1 MLQNTWST
9 VGPNTRKST
18 LRWVKTDVNNTK
30 SQYESLQM
38 KGYKGDK
45 TIKMTEKWER
55 QNLLLN
61 KYKNRNKSKNEKIR
75 LLQDDITSKE
85 LRTDK
90 KIMSSKS
97 DKEQKTD

>member
-1 MLQNTWST
+1 
-9 VGPNTRKST
+9 
-18 LRWVKTDVNNTK
+18 
-30 SQYESLQM
+30 M

-45 TIKMTEKWER
+45 TIKMTEKGER

-75 LLQDDITSKE
+75 FLQDDITSKE

>member
-1 MLQNTWST
+1 
-9 VGPNTRKST
+9 
-18 LRWVKTDVNNTK
+18 
-30 SQYESLQM
+30 
-38 KGYKGDK
+38 
-45 TIKMTEKWER
+45 MTEKWER